1 MALITCPECGS
12 QFSEQQLKSATMC
25 PSCGLPEAEVRKSIP
40 TPPPVTSEPE
50 RAPKKDS
57 DDSYKTTAS
66 KLLNVL
72 AWLTWAGGAIWCLI
86 LASEAA
92 DMRNR
97 YLYTQTTGDAM
108 AFLCIAVLSS
118 ALVVGALFYAAS
130 RALVDLR
137 AIRRNLEHLA
147 REEKGEE

>member
-1 MALITCPECGS
+1 MTSITCPECGS
-12 QFSEQQLKSATMC
+12 QFSEQQLRSAAMC
-25 PSCGLPEAEVRKSIP
+25 PSCGLPETEVRKSIP
-40 TPPPVTSEPE
+40 TPTPVTPEPKQV
-50 RAPKKDS
+50 PQKDG

-72 AWLTWAGGAIWCLI
+72 AWLTWAGGAIGSLI

-92 DMRNR
+92 NMRSN
-97 YLYTQTTGDAM
+97 YLYTQATGNTM
-108 AFLCIAVLSS
+108 ALLCVIVLSS
-118 ALVVGALFYAAS
+118 ALVTGALFYGAS

-147 REEKGEE
+147 AKEEKEE